1 MSQSVWIQQR
11 LFILIFVGVMTA
23 ITSACGG
30 NDSSRST
37 DTDVEGDGVEL
48 TTDLIFDNIT
58 LEQSDDQGVLRWR
71 MIADRAVYSQDR
83 RDATVER
90 PSGDIFQRD
99 GEGNQH
105 SYSVEADLG
114 EVKQDGEQLF
124 LKGNVIVTDEETG
137 AVIRGNEM
145 RWIPNSNTIVLRGNV
160 STDHPDFKMT
170 AQRVTVWVD
179 EDKVE
184 VKGKVKAE
192 TADAT
197 LQFNGEEVVWLLAE
211 EQVMSDRP
219 VRFQQIEDDAVVG
232 RAQGNQVTYD
242 ISTQLA
248 TLTNDAVVVLQDPPI
263 KVTGNVL
270 EWSQNDNIVNAPER
284 VTVFNR
290 KEKVT
295 AVGDTAQG
303 DLETQIFQMDG
314 NVIVTAERNQARLRS
329 DELTWTVSDQRI
341 VAEGN
346 VLYRQTDPVFNLKG
360 PRAVGR
366 LEDETIVVSGGRVVT
381 EVIPD
386 S

>member
-1 MSQSVWIQQR
+1 
-11 LFILIFVGVMTA
+11 
-23 ITSACGG
+23 
-30 NDSSRST
+30 
-37 DTDVEGDGVEL
+37 
-48 TTDLIFDNIT
+48 
-58 LEQSDDQGVLRWR
+58 
-71 MIADRAVYSQDR
+71 
-83 RDATVER
+83 
-90 PSGDIFQRD
+90 
-99 GEGNQH
+99 
-105 SYSVEADLG
+105 
-114 EVKQDGEQLF
+114 
-124 LKGNVIVTDEETG
+124 
-137 AVIRGNEM
+137 
-145 RWIPNSNTIVLRGNV
+145 
-160 STDHPDFKMT
+160 
-170 AQRVTVWVD
+170 
-179 EDKVE
+179 
-184 VKGKVKAE
+184 GKVKAE

-219 VRFQQIEDDAVVG
+219 VRFQQIDDDVVVG
-232 RAQGNQVTYD
+232 RAQGNQVIYD

-248 TLTNDAVVVLQDPPI
+248 MLTNDAVVVLQDPPI

-270 EWSQNDNIVNAPER
+270 EWNKSDNIVNAPER

-295 AVGDTAQG
+295 AVGDVAQG